1 MSDPTAT
8 KGAQQFGDLFG
19 AYLARATAGDD
30 DPLPAK
36 VLAYDRV
43 KQMADCQVLVK
54 VPVDNELT
62 DPPPVHGAQV
72 LWLSGGTWSIVGDLV
87 PGDVGWLVPPGAD
100 TSRWARFGTERS
112 AEVTPD
118 AKSLADAFFIPGSR
132 PASAPLPAAAY
143 KAAALVIAAEA
154 LLLGSSA
161 ATKPIALHLDDV
173 NKDATNP
180 GFDFASWMAS
190 VETVAQAGGGV
201 VSPSSNLISKIG
213 AVQASSTKVKAE

>member
-19 AYLARATAGDD
+19 AYLSRATAGDD

-43 KQMADCQVLVK
+43 KQTADCQVLVK
-54 VPVDNELT
+54 VPSDNELT

-87 PGDVGWLVPPGAD
+87 PGDPGWLVPPGAD

-112 AEVTPD
+112 TEVTPD
-118 AKSLADAFFIPGSR
+118 AKSLGDAFFIPGSR
-132 PASAPLPAAAY
+132 PASAPLPTAAY
-143 KAAALVIAAEA
+143 KAAALVLRGTLYLGDSTATDFVALASLVLTELQSIVDQFNLHTHPTPAGASNTPSVAMTDPNDVAAE
-154 LLLGSSA
+154 
-161 ATKPIALHLDDV
+161 
-173 NKDATNP
+173 
-180 GFDFASWMAS
+180 
-190 VETVAQAGGGV
+190 
-201 VSPSSNLISKIG
+201 
-213 AVQASSTKVKAE
+213 KVKAK